1 MEAAMSMTPPISP
14 ASIRNSFR
22 KEKQMSLKEYA
33 DFANENKPCYLATVE
48 GDQPRVRALGMWYA
62 DETGFYFQA
71 QTVKAMCKQLLKNP
85 NVEVY
90 FNTKDFSKAM
100 RVSGKVKFIEDL
112 KIRAKCIEER
122 PFVKNFGITEPDNP
136 LLAVFHLYTG
146 EAYFWTMADSMKEAQ
161 IPRVK
166 F

>member
-1 MEAAMSMTPPISP
+1 MD
-14 ASIRNSFR
+14 F
-22 KEKQMSLKEYA
+22 KEYV
-33 DFANENKPCYLATVE
+33 DFANEAKTCYLATMD

-71 QTVKAMCKQLLKNP
+71 QTVKAMCKQMEKNP
-85 NVEVY
+85 KVEGY
-90 FNTKDFSKAM
+90 FTAKDFSKVM
-100 RVSGKVKFIEDL
+100 RVTGKVKFIDDL
-112 KIRAKCIEER
+112 AIRAKCIEER

-136 LLAVFHLYTG
+136 MLAVFQIYTG
-146 EAYFWTMADSMKEAQ
+146 EAYFWTMADSMKEAD